1 MLEELLSDIDRLLL
15 RLKSGDNSRKPI
27 VADPF
32 ESVLEEIR
40 IKARRS

>member
-1 MLEELLSDIDRLLL
+1 MLEELLSDIDRLL
-15 RLKSGDNSRKPI
+15 RRSKSGDNSQKPT
-27 VADPF
+27 VAEPF